1 MAFHLSTRSHTGGEM
16 SLGAKDRNVSPSNR
30 PSSHD
35 LLESATDHSVTKE
48 HASGR
53 EDDSLI
59 EHILD
64 FLDKYPSR
72 FAPQAPLTEC
82 MRAC

>member
-1 MAFHLSTRSHTGGEM
+1 M
-16 SLGAKDRNVSPSNR
+16 SLGAKDRSLENNVSPSNR

-35 LLESATDHSVTKE
+35 LLESATDRSVSKE

-72 FAPQAPLTEC
+72 FAPQTPLTGC